1 MKLIN
6 LIIALGA
13 AVALAAC
20 AKGESVPVP
29 DDAIASIDGEFLRMQ
44 QVRSQM
50 PSGLSG
56 EDSTKFVQAF
66 CQKWI
71 DDRLVLRVA
80 SKEVDMKEIDR
91 LVEEYRRELI
101 SSEYRRQMAR
111 HADTGVFSDDSL
123 QAYYERHKKDF
134 VLDRPLVKGV
144 YLKLPDGAEHINE
157 IKRLYSSNR
166 PLDMDKLEKAALSS
180 AIHYDYFRDRWVDW
194 EQIESKIP
202 YVFPGGAS
210 EFIRAGKPLNI
221 SVGGFTYLLSVSES
235 IPAGEAMPFE
245 AAKPL
250 VRERLLSQLRRSY
263 NSELMK
269 ALYDRSLKRG
279 ELVLYR

>member
-1 MKLIN
+1 MKLSQ
-6 LIIALGA
+6 LMIALGTA
-13 AVALAAC
+13 AALAAC
-20 AKGESVPVP
+20 AKGESVQVP
-29 DDAIASIDGEFLRMQ
+29 ADAIAGIDGEILRME
-44 QVRSQM
+44 QVRAQM
-50 PSGLSG
+50 PGGLSA
-56 EDSTKFVQAF
+56 EDSSKFVQAF

-71 DDRLVLRVA
+71 DDRLLLRVA

-111 HADTGVFSDDSL
+111 HADTGVFSEDSL
-123 QAYYERHKKDF
+123 MNYYELHKKDF

-157 IKRLYSSNR
+157 IKKLYSSTR
-166 PLDMDKLEKAALSS
+166 PIDMDRLEKAALSS

-202 YVFPGGAS
+202 YIFPGGAS
-210 EFIRAGKPLNI
+210 EFLLAGKPLNI
-221 SVGGFTYLLSVSES
+221 SVGGFTYLLSVNES
-235 IPAGEAMPFE
+235 IPAGEVMPFE
-245 AAKPL
+245 AARPL